1 MAKVLHVLDIAGVP
15 SILSFYHQNHGFGNS
30 DLIYHEKNTFSSS
43 ISRFYQGR
51 SFKKFRN
58 LLLYGIFNSRKYD
71 VIHIHGAETLIP
83 VFKLTGKK
91 IVLHYHGSDIRD
103 PNRSKNKIRI
113 KLRSMADLIVYNA
126 KNMEPKIITS
136 SNVRKEFLP
145 NPIDTSHFI
154 NKNNHKS
161 GKLSIT
167 SGNHDKI
174 KTINAIKNIGETT
187 IVDLDVQNI
196 PYPMMPVFLS
206 KYEMY
211 IDIRIMPW
219 GQTLEEL
226 STTALQALSCGCKIY
241 HNDKIIEKFPAEHS
255 PQNVLSRLN
264 GFYEEILERAFK

>member
-1 MAKVLHVLDIAGVP
+1 MAKILHVLDIAGVP
-15 SILSFYHQNHGFGNS
+15 SILSYYYNKLNKGKS
-30 DLIYHEKNTFSSS
+30 DLIYHEKNSFSST
-43 ISRFYQGR
+43 ISRFYGGKSFQKYR
-51 SFKKFRN
+51 S
-58 LLLYGIFNSRKYD
+58 LLLKGFFKSFQYD
-71 VIHIHGAETLIP
+71 IIHIHGAETLIP

-226 STTALQALSCGCKIY
+226 STTALQALACGCKVY
-241 HNDKIIEKFPAEHS
+241 HSGKIFEKLPEEFFPNNVINRLDQYY
-255 PQNVLSRLN
+255 QNLLKN
-264 GFYEEILERAFK
+264 